1 MNDNKWMSFRW
12 SATISHTLCGH
23 TTECQPFSSTTNL
36 WSVYLIFPAHSQHV
50 QHWRDSIY
58 MTMNTFYCCTGY
70 FVVVSISQNTSKFID
85 IIVCFYNKFLNSW
98 RMRPQMCSEKHGL
111 STSIRGLWNVW
122 IPVVF
127 EHINEN
133 SYWPYTRKYCT
144 RSDFDCNERK
154 LILSNIFL
162 NFSLMLVLIDGWISI
177 SYEQ

>member
-1 MNDNKWMSFRW
+1 M
-12 SATISHTLCGH
+12 IGH
-23 TTECQPFSSTTNL
+23 NF
-36 WSVYLIFPAHSQHV
+36 AHSLWPHHRMSTILEHHKFVKCVSHISGTLTACAMCIV

-177 SYEQ
+177 SYE